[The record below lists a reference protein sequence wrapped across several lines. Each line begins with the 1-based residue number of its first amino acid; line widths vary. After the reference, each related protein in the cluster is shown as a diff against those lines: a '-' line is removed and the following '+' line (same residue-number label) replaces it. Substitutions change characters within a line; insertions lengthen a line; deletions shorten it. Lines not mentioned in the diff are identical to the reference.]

1 MLLACGEHIQKDI
14 IVVWNIIHNGWKNST
29 FQTLSITIKKVYNF
43 YSYYPYIIYKIPIL
57 SLSLQIFHSY
67 YGFPFDIV
75 HCGQSIISEIMDHV
89 HVMTARLERL
99 ASCSETPHAAPRA
112 HRITRLSVCLKSYY
126 YPSRINLFFLF
137 LVLLT
142 IIFIFPLTI
151 YYRLASTFV
160 AFKAILQQHRIDTA
174 TKDSL
179 LNGLLQHKLIRD
191 LASAA
196 DDPSLYQDEGNIRS
210 RAAIYA
216 ANVAKRINSP
226 LSRQEEVRCAACRR
240 ERKRRMRR
248 CTRPTSRTTRK
259 GRRWSMGHAI

>member
-1 MLLACGEHIQKDI
+1 MY
-14 IVVWNIIHNGWKNST
+14 
-29 FQTLSITIKKVYNF
+29 SILVIAFNM
-43 YSYYPYIIYKIPIL
+43 S
-57 SLSLQIFHSY
+57 
-67 YGFPFDIV
+67 
-75 HCGQSIISEIMDHV
+75 GQSIISEITDHV
-89 HVMTARLERL
+89 HVMNARIEWL

-179 LNGLLQHKLIRD
+179 LIGD
-191 LASAA
+191 LASVV
-196 DDPSLYQDEGNIRS
+196 DDPSLYQDEGIIRS

-248 CTRPTSRTTRK
+248 CTRPTSRTMRK